1 MECNA
6 LMWGWCC
13 RALLPPSQQEN
24 LIVGLDLLRLLV
36 QNRIAEFHTELELLS
51 SQVSSNGFCSH
62 VAIQLLISEN
72 FPSDNKQMFCTID
85 NLVVEEGLG
94 KCVHVCGAGA
104 AKPGHLACGT
114 AGAVADGGRLQQGAG
129 CTAKIA

>member
-1 MECNA
+1 MERNI

-94 KCVHVCGAGA
+94 K
-104 AKPGHLACGT
+104 
-114 AGAVADGGRLQQGAG
+114 
-129 CTAKIA
+129 